1 MTYRAP
7 VTEIEF
13 ALMKEAGFERL
24 MQSGQYED
32 LSADLLT
39 AILDEAAKLAND
51 QIGRAHV

>member
-24 MQSGQYED
+24 E
-32 LSADLLT
+32 
-39 AILDEAAKLAND
+39 IVANMKIC
-51 QIGRAHV
+51 QLIF